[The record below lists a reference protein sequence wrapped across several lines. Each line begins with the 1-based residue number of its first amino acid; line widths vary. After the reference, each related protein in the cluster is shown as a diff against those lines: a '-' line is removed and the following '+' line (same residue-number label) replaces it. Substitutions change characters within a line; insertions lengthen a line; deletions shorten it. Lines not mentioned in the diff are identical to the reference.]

1 MDGRGRGV
9 SGRIIGI
16 FIVVTALVAGIAIY
30 WLQLYAF
37 YDDVSLNTE
46 LRMTNV
52 VTGEPEAVLYD
63 SFQGIDADSSPL
75 RFRGCFTTTMSLAM
89 LTETFE
95 TYEQATPLT
104 APGWFDCFDADQIG
118 AALEAGEAIAF
129 LGERDIQD
137 GVDRVVAI
145 FPDGRGYAW
154 HQLNQKYS
162 E

>member
-1 MDGRGRGV
+1 MTGK
-9 SGRIIGI
+9 ILAI
-16 FIVVTALVAGIAIY
+16 FIVLTAIISGVAIY

-37 YDDVSLNTE
+37 YEDVSADAQ

-52 VTGEPEAVLYD
+52 VTGEPDLVLYD
-63 SFQGIDADSSPL
+63 SFDGIDADSSPL

-89 LTETFE
+89 LTETYE
-95 TYEQATPLT
+95 TYEGATPLT

-118 AALEAGEAIAF
+118 AALETGGAIAF
-129 LGERDIQD
+129 LGERNIQD

-145 FPDGRGYAW
+145 FPDGRGFAW
-154 HQLNQKYS
+154 HQLNEKYS

>member
-1 MDGRGRGV
+1 M
-9 SGRIIGI
+9 SGKIIGI
-16 FIVVTALVAGIAIY
+16 LIVTTALIAGIAIY

-52 VTGEPEAVLYD
+52 VTGEPEVVLYD

-95 TYEQATPLT
+95 TYDQATPLT

-118 AALEAGEAIAF
+118 AALETGEAIAF
-129 LGERDIQD
+129 LGERNIQD

-154 HQLNQKYS
+154 HQLNEKYS

>member
-1 MDGRGRGV
+1 M
-9 SGRIIGI
+9 SGKIIGI
-16 FIVVTALVAGIAIY
+16 IIVVTALFAGIAIY

-37 YDDVSLNTE
+37 YDDVSLNAE
-46 LRMTNV
+46 LRMTNM
-52 VTGEPEAVLYD
+52 VTGEPEVVLYD

-118 AALEAGEAIAF
+118 AALETGEAIAF
-129 LGERDIQD
+129 LGERNIQD
-137 GVDRVVAI
+137 GVDRVVAV

-154 HQLNQKYS
+154 HQLNEKYS

>member
-1 MDGRGRGV
+1 M
-9 SGRIIGI
+9 SGKIIGI
-16 FIVVTALVAGIAIY
+16 FIVITALIAGAALY
-30 WLQLYAF
+30 WLQLYAY

-52 VTGEPEAVLYD
+52 VTGEPEVVLYEN
-63 SFQGIDADSSPL
+63 FQGIDADSSPL

-89 LTETFE
+89 LTETFK

-104 APGWFDCFDADQIG
+104 APGWFDCFDASQIG

-129 LGERDIQD
+129 LGKRDIQD

-154 HQLNQKYS
+154 HQLNEKYS

>member
-1 MDGRGRGV
+1 M

-16 FIVVTALVAGIAIY
+16 FIVVTALIAGIAIY

-37 YDDVSLNTE
+37 YDDVSADTR

-52 VTGEPEAVLYD
+52 VTGEPEVVLYD

-95 TYEQATPLT
+95 TYENATPLT
-104 APGWFDCFDADQIG
+104 APGWFDCFDASQIG
-118 AALEAGEAIAF
+118 AALETGEAIAF

-145 FPDGRGYAW
+145 FPDGRGFAW
-154 HQLNQKYS
+154 HQLNDKYS

>member
-1 MDGRGRGV
+1 M

-95 TYEQATPLT
+95 TYDHATPLT

-154 HQLNQKYS
+154 HQLNEKYS

>member
-1 MDGRGRGV
+1 M

-52 VTGEPEAVLYD
+52 VTGEPEVVLYD

-95 TYEQATPLT
+95 TYENATPLT
-104 APGWFDCFDADQIG
+104 APGWFDCFDASQIG
-118 AALEAGEAIAF
+118 AALETGDAIAF

-145 FPDGRGYAW
+145 FPDGRGYTW
-154 HQLNQKYS
+154 HQLNEKYS

>member
-1 MDGRGRGV
+1 M

-52 VTGEPEAVLYD
+52 VTGEPEIVLYD

-75 RFRGCFTTTMSLAM
+75 RFRGCFTTKMSLAM

-95 TYEQATPLT
+95 TYENATPLT
-104 APGWFDCFDADQIG
+104 APGWFDCFDASQIG
-118 AALEAGEAIAF
+118 AALETGDAIAF

-145 FPDGRGYAW
+145 FPDGRGYTW
-154 HQLNQKYS
+154 HQLNEKYS

>member
-1 MDGRGRGV
+1 M

-16 FIVVTALVAGIAIY
+16 FIVVTALIAGIAIY

-37 YDDVSLNTE
+37 YDDVSSDIE

-52 VTGEPEAVLYD
+52 VTGEPEVVLYD

-95 TYEQATPLT
+95 TYENATPLT
-104 APGWFDCFDADQIG
+104 APGWFDCFDASQIG
-118 AALEAGEAIAF
+118 AALETGEAIAF
-129 LGERDIQD
+129 LGERNIQD

-154 HQLNQKYS
+154 HQLNEKYS

>member
-1 MDGRGRGV
+1 M
-9 SGRIIGI
+9 SGRLVGS
-16 FIVVTALVAGIAIY
+16 FIVGIALIAGAAIY

-37 YDDVSLNTE
+37 YDDVSADDGI
-46 LRMTNV
+46 RMTNL
-52 VTGEPEAVLYD
+52 VTGQPEIVLYD

-75 RFRGCFTTTMSLAM
+75 RYRSCFTTTMSLAM

-95 TYEQATPLT
+95 PYEGATPLT
-104 APGWFDCFDADQIG
+104 APGWFDCFDAVAIG
-118 AALEAGEAIAF
+118 ASLEQGEAVAF
-129 LGERDIQD
+129 LGERNIKD

-154 HQLNQKYS
+154 HQLNEKYS